1 MQTQYMFTY
10 KYILSMFPK
19 KEYIE
24 AEVYKN
30 IRSDS
35 IGEEKKALW
44 ICVFRN
50 TEPLCNT
57 EEQIWLHIISVWYLF
72 LLL

>member
-1 MQTQYMFTY
+1 MDNYLFTY

-35 IGEEKKALW
+35 IGEEKKAL
-44 ICVFRN
+44 
-50 TEPLCNT
+50 
-57 EEQIWLHIISVWYLF
+57 
-72 LLL
+72 